1 MKQKTVFITGGATG
15 IGAASV
21 RKFIGEGWNVGFM
34 DINSAEAE
42 KLVAELGVPGRL
54 LFVEGDTRRRG
65 DINRAVT
72 ATAGKFGGLDCVFAN
87 AGIHRRNTLLDVED
101 EELDLVIDTNIYGTV
116 NTLREAVPHI
126 IKAGGGSVVIN
137 ASDQWYVGKAHTFA
151 YGLTKGALGQI
162 TRSLSID
169 LGPYGIRV
177 NAVCPGT
184 IHTPLVD
191 NLFEK
196 FSKTDNKTIEEYWKE
211 ENALYA
217 RGSAGRPE
225 EVAEM
230 VFFLASDKSS
240 FCTGGHYLVDGG
252 LVAR

>member
-1 MKQKTVFITGGATG
+1 MKTIFITGGATG

-21 RKFIGEGWNVGFM
+21 RKFIAEGWQVGFM
-34 DINSAEAE
+34 DINVDEAM
-42 KLVAELGVPGRL
+42 KLTDDIDDNDRL
-54 LFVEGDTRRRG
+54 LFVEGNTRNREY
-65 DINRAVT
+65 IHRAVS
-72 ATAGKFGGLDCVFAN
+72 ATVKKFGQLDSVFAN
-87 AGIHRRNTLLDVED
+87 AGIHRRDTLLDISD

-116 NTLREAVPHI
+116 NTLREAVPYI

-137 ASDQWYVGKAHTFA
+137 ASDQWYIGKAHSFA

-169 LGPYGIRV
+169 LGEYGIRV
-177 NAVCPGT
+177 NAICPGT

-196 FSKTDNKTIEEYWKE
+196 FSKIENKPVEEYWAE
-211 ENALYA
+211 ENALFS
-217 RGSAGRPE
+217 RGKVGTPD
-225 EVAEM
+225 EVAEL
-230 VFFLASDKSS
+230 VYFLASDKSS
-240 FCTGGHYLVDGG
+240 FCTGGHYLIDGG